1 MPRRLPVLVIMSLA
15 VTLACVI
22 PAVSA
27 GSAAASAAASPPAA
41 KQYYLALGDSLAAGY
56 QPSHQGGQGYVN
68 QLDARLRSHGR
79 VLSLDS
85 VACSGE
91 TTYTLIHGGI
101 CSYPGEPG
109 IGAQLTAALD
119 FLRAHKGHVPLIT
132 IDIGGNDLNPCDGDT
147 SVSAAGACGRS
158 LIPEMSRNLTAVLKA
173 LRAADPSAVIAG
185 LNYYAPYL
193 AYWLDG
199 AGGRSYATAQLAV
212 VKSMNAALAADYK
225 AARAYVANVFS
236 RFRSSD
242 LTGKTRLPGHGTV
255 PVAVARVCE
264 WTWMCTAGDE
274 HADKSGYAAIAA
286 AIYAVLPASITK
298 IGGRSSHLKVP

>member
-1 MPRRLPVLVIMSLA
+1 MPRRLLVLVIMSLA

-27 GSAAASAAASPPAA
+27 GSAAANAATSPPAA

-56 QPSHQGGQGYVN
+56 QPNHQGGQGYVN
-68 QLDARLRSHGR
+68 QLDARLRSSHGR
-79 VLSLDS
+79 VLTLENVS
-85 VACSGE
+85 CSGE
-91 TTYTLIHGGI
+91 TTRTLIHGGI
-101 CSYPGEPG
+101 CWYPGETG

-119 FLRAHKGHVPLIT
+119 FLRAHRSHVPLIT
-132 IDIGGNDLNPCDGDT
+132 IDIGGNDLNPCDGAT
-147 SVSAAGACGRS
+147 SVSAAGACAKP
-158 LIPEMSRNLTAVLKA
+158 LIATMSRNLTAVLKA
-173 LRAADPSAVIAG
+173 LRAADPSAVISG
-185 LNYYAPYL
+185 MNYYAPEL

-199 AGGRSYATAQLAV
+199 AAGRSYATAHLSV
-212 VKSMNAALAADYK
+212 TKSMNAALAADYK
-225 AARAYVANVFS
+225 VAKAFYANVFS

-242 LTGKTRLPGHGTV
+242 LTGKTTLPGHGTV

-286 AIYAVLPASITK
+286 AFYAVLPASIT
-298 IGGRSSHLKVP
+298 R